1 MKEKT
6 KTDRD
11 PKKSPSKEHP
21 LDPREYP
28 EARDSRGAAGRTE
41 IRAQNPRVAAPRQSN
56 RPVVH
61 SSRNRTHGR

>member
-1 MKEKT
+1 MKEKI

-11 PKKSPSKEHP
+11 QKNSPSEKHP

-28 EARDSRGAAGRTE
+28 LARDSRGAAGRAE

-56 RPVVH
+56 RPVVR
-61 SSRNRTHGR
+61 SSRNQTHGR